1 VESLSFS
8 GAVKSEE
15 EIAKTQ
21 QTPGVSDKPLGS
33 VGSARSAGPSKL
45 TSPSQKFGN
54 FLNAYAKSINHA
66 YDRTGSLF
74 QQRFGRKEVTSDA
87 HFLHLIAY
95 IHRNPEKHGFADDF
109 CDWPYSSYQAFLSQK
124 SSRLKRDE
132 VLAWLGEGVQGDAKS
147 YFVEFHRDE
156 FDETRIAPLIAD
168 DFD

>member
-1 VESLSFS
+1 M
-8 GAVKSEE
+8 KSEE
-15 EIAKTQ
+15 EIVNTP
-21 QTPGVSDKPLGS
+21 QTPETPGISDKPLGS
-33 VGSARSAGPSKL
+33 LESSKL

-74 QQRFGRKEVTSDA
+74 QQRFGRKVVSTDA

-95 IHRNPEKHGFADDF
+95 IHNNPQKHGFVDDF
-109 CDWPYSSYQAFLSQK
+109 RVWPYSSYQAYLSHK

-132 VLAWLGEGVQGDAKS
+132 VLAWFGEEMHGDPKS
-147 YFVEFHRDE
+147 YFVEFHRGE
-156 FDETRIAPLIAD
+156 VDETRIAPLIAD